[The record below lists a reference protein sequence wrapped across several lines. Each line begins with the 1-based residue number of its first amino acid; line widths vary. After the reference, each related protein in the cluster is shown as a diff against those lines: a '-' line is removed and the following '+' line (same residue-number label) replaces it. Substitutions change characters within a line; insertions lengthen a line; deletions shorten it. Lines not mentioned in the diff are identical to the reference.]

1 MKKLL
6 QISCFT
12 AVFIVWGLSTLN
24 AFAAEPEEV
33 VIKYFDSLR
42 DGNVETVKRC
52 ITGKLYEKRKAL
64 LENNSNYPLFL
75 QQFYQGTTVQII
87 NTTTTETNSQVD
99 VEIKFQDGS
108 SNFISL
114 ILIDTGNQNWEI
126 SDELIKP

>member
-114 ILIDTGNQNWEI
+114 ILIDAGNQNWEI
-126 SDELIKP
+126 SDELLKP